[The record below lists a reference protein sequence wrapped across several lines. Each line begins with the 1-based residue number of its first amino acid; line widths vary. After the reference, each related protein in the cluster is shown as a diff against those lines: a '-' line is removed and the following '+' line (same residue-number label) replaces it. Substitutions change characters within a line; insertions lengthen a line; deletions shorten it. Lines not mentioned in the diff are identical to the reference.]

1 MFPCLCQLCFYLL
14 SAIAVAV
21 LLVVAL
27 VLYKT
32 KPYPNIKRHK
42 DEETFLDPRSIKT
55 VAFPSLEESPSLE
68 LSVIVPAY
76 NEELRL
82 PAMLDECLAFLE
94 QKSAGNPSFTYEVI
108 VVSDGSQDATVSV
121 ALRYSK
127 KHGAEKVRVLELI
140 ENRGKGGAVRMGVLS
155 ARGRHLLFA
164 DADGATKFPD
174 YDKLEEALKQLAPEW
189 QEDGIAIGSRA
200 HLENDAIA
208 TRSFFRTIL
217 MHGFHF
223 LVWLFA
229 VRSIR
234 DTQCGFKLFTR
245 STARKLFTSLH
256 VERWAFDVELLFLA
270 ERLKVPMSEVA
281 VRWTEIDGSKL
292 TPFWSWLQMGTDLG
306 MIWLRYLVGAWRI
319 AAIQKK
325 EN

>member
-1 MFPCLCQLCFYLL
+1 MFACLLQICFYLL
-14 SAIAVAV
+14 STVAVAAFLVIAV
-21 LLVVAL
+21 L
-27 VLYKT
+27 LYKT
-32 KPYPNIKRHK
+32 KPYPNIQRHK
-42 DEETFLDPRSIKT
+42 DEDTFLDPHTIKT
-55 VAFPSLEESPSLE
+55 IAFPSLDDSPTLE

-76 NEELRL
+76 NEEKRL

-94 QKSAGNPSFTYEVI
+94 KKSAGNPNFTYEVI
-108 VVSDGSQDATVSV
+108 VVSDGSQDGTVAV
-121 ALRYSK
+121 ALGYSK

-140 ENRGKGGAVRMGVLS
+140 ENRGKGGAVRLGVLS
-155 ARGRHLLFA
+155 ARGRNLLFA

-174 YDKLEEALKQLAPEW
+174 YDKLEEALKTLASEW
-189 QEDGIAIGSRA
+189 REDGIAIGSRA

-217 MHGFHF
+217 MHGFHL

-256 VERWAFDVELLFLA
+256 VERWAFDVELLYLA

-292 TPFWSWLQMGTDLG
+292 TPFWSWLQMGTDLF
-306 MIWLRYLVGAWRI
+306 MIWLRYLIGAWRI
-319 AAIQKK
+319 ASIQKK

>member
-1 MFPCLCQLCFYLL
+1 MWTCVCQLCFYLL
-14 SAIAVAV
+14 SAIAVAA
-21 LLVVAL
+21 LSIVAV

-42 DEETFLDPRSIKT
+42 DEETFLDPNSIKT
-55 VAFPSLEESPSLE
+55 FTFPSLEDTPSVE

-76 NEELRL
+76 NEEQRL

-121 ALRYSK
+121 ALSYSK

-140 ENRGKGGAVRMGVLS
+140 ENRGKGGAVRMGILS
-155 ARGRHLLFA
+155 ARGRNLLFA
-164 DADGATKFPD
+164 DADGATKFAD
-174 YDKLEEALKQLAPEW
+174 YDKLEVALKQLASEW
-189 QEDGIAIGSRA
+189 RDDGIAIGSRA
-200 HLENDAIA
+200 HLEDDAIA

-234 DTQCGFKLFTR
+234 DTQCGFKLFSRT
-245 STARKLFTSLH
+245 TARKLFTSLH
-256 VERWAFDVELLFLA
+256 VERWAFDVELLYLA
-270 ERLKVPMSEVA
+270 EKLKVPMSEVA

-292 TPFWSWLQMGTDLG
+292 TPFWSWLQMGRDLF

-319 AAIQKK
+319 ASIQKK

>member
-1 MFPCLCQLCFYLL
+1 MWTCLCQLCFYLL
-14 SAIAVAV
+14 STLAVAA
-21 LLVVAL
+21 LSIAAL

-42 DEETFLDPRSIKT
+42 DEETFLDPHTIKT
-55 VAFPSLEESPSLE
+55 VTFPSLEDSPSLE

-76 NEELRL
+76 NEEQRL
-82 PAMLDECLAFLE
+82 PSMLDECLAFLE
-94 QKSAGNPSFTYEVI
+94 QKSAGTPNFTYEVI

-121 ALRYSK
+121 ALGYSK

-140 ENRGKGGAVRMGVLS
+140 ENRGKGGAVRMGMLS
-155 ARGRHLLFA
+155 ARGRNLLFA

-174 YDKLEEALKQLAPEW
+174 YDKLEVALKQLAPEW
-189 QEDGIAIGSRA
+189 RDDGIAIGSRA

-245 STARKLFTSLH
+245 TTARKLFTSLH
-256 VERWAFDVELLFLA
+256 VERWAFDVELLYLA
-270 ERLKVPMSEVA
+270 ENLKLPMSEVA

-292 TPFWSWLQMGTDLG
+292 TPFWSWLQMGRDLF
-306 MIWLRYLVGAWRI
+306 MIWVRYLVGAWRI
-319 AAIQKK
+319 ASIQKK
-325 EN
+325 EK